1 MLLAKAPAIES
12 IIHFHCLLGSPTRFV
27 LRFPQ
32 CGATLSGLVPT
43 VRKVQV
49 HSHPAPVHLAGGI
62 PSSSRSRE
70 HLI

>member
-32 CGATLSGLVPT
+32 CGAALSGLVPT
-43 VRKVQV
+43 VR
-49 HSHPAPVHLAGGI
+49 
-62 PSSSRSRE
+62 
-70 HLI
+70 